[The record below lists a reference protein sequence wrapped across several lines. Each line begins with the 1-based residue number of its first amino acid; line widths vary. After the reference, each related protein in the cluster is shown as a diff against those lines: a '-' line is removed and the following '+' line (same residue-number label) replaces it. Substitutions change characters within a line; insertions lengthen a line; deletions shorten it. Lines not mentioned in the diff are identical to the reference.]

1 MVQSMNEMQPERFD
15 AAMRTQ
21 DILNMTPLHR
31 AALFDHLTVVEFLVK
46 LVILTKLINIFRLKI
61 VQFGY
66 NVF

>member
-46 LVILTKLINIFRLKI
+46 LVILTKLIIFF
-61 VQFGY
+61 V
-66 NVF
+66 